1 MRLTDTVE
9 VAMHTAA
16 KRWREAVPAKRYGQ
30 LAVHKDIVQGKR
42 QLWRIT
48 HVGSGMRVLGELTL
62 KASVAIVKELQVL
75 PEWTEPTLCTDN
87 PDRQILAKLA
97 CAVREAR
104 DFHTAGGVRLSK
116 EAA

>member
-1 MRLTDTVE
+1 MRLTDTIHVL
-9 VAMHTAA
+9 MSTAA
-16 KRWREAVPAKRYGQ
+16 KRWREPTPAKVYGP

-48 HVGSGMRVLGELTL
+48 HVASGMRVLGELTL
-62 KASVAIVKELQVL
+62 KAAVAIAKELQAM
-75 PEWTEPTLCTDN
+75 PEWSEPTLCTDE
-87 PDRQILAKLA
+87 PDRQVLAKLA

-104 DFHTAGGVRLSK
+104 DFHTAGGTR